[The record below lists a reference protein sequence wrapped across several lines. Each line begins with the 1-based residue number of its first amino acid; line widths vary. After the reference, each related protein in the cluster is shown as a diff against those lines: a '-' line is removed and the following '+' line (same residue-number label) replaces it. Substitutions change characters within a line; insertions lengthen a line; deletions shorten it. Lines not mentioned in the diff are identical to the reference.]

1 MTGAEWAAIASI
13 LGPTLS
19 GLFGSDPQERKSF
32 DGTNVSPLRMM
43 NQANDFTNN
52 FGRALAGRVSQGIN
66 LPSAVA
72 QTPGAYTGGG
82 LPMPI
87 GVTAQD
93 PALANPSLLGLQ
105 GLGAFQ
111 NLFSGSTGQS
121 WYDDPNLTPGQ
132 PNVNTNPL
140 APEEGFDDFYQ
151 PDFTQQTP
159 ENRQGTT
166 DGMEPRQGNWAE
178 AKGTRRRS
186 AENDGEYGELV
197 RAADLDTGGGDDL
210 NQALGSVQLLL
221 EAFGG
226 GRGATA

>member
-19 GLFGSDPQERKSF
+19 GLFGSDPQERTSF
-32 DGTNVSPLRMM
+32 RGTDVSPVKMM
-43 NQANDFTNN
+43 EQANDFAGGL
-52 FGRALAGRVSQGIN
+52 GRALAGRVSQGIN

-87 GVTAQD
+87 GVSAED

-111 NLFSGSTGQS
+111 NLF
-121 WYDDPNLTPGQ
+121 DAP
-132 PNVNTNPL
+132 NTNPY
-140 APEEGFDDFYQ
+140 AWQDPPDTGAQDPPQ
-151 PDFTQQTP
+151 P
-159 ENRQGTT
+159 GTT
-166 DGMEPRQGNWAE
+166 DGQPLEPGQGNISE
-178 AKGTRRRS
+178 AKGPRRRS
-186 AENDGEYGELV
+186 DINDGEYGQLV
-197 RAADLDTGGGDDL
+197 RADDL
-210 NQALGSVQLLL
+210 MAESGDGDLSQALGSVQLLL

-226 GRGATA
+226 RPAR